1 MSGEWTWHG
10 GRLAEARAFFGE
22 GAEPWIDLS
31 TGINPVA
38 WPGAAA
44 IAPDWHPLPD
54 PRQLAALEAAAAR
67 HFGVDP
73 AHCCAVPGSEMGLRL
88 LAAILP
94 LPALHFT
101 PAYRTHGAIF
111 PQSRGIA
118 DVPASLAEPSALL
131 LANPNNPDGRMV
143 APAQLL
149 AWLGRMQD
157 AGGWLIVDE
166 AFADAAPGQ
175 SVAAMVADDR
185 QLIVMR
191 SFGKYFGLAGL
202 RLGFVLGPARIV
214 AAYRQWLGDWPLSAA
229 ALAIGTEAYRDTGW
243 IARTRA
249 DLPER
254 AARLD
259 DLLMRHGHRPIG
271 HCPLFRLIEAD
282 DAHGLFQHLARHAIL
297 TRPFA
302 ENPRWLRFG
311 LPSGAAAYERLD
323 RALANG

>member
-22 GAEPWIDLS
+22 GPEPWIDLS

-44 IAPDWHPLPD
+44 ITPDWHPLPD
-54 PRQLAALEAAAAR
+54 PQQLAMLEAAAAA

-88 LAAILP
+88 LATILP

-111 PQSRGIA
+111 PDSCGIS
-118 DVPASLAEPSALL
+118 DFPASLARPSVLL
-131 LANPNNPDGRMV
+131 LANPNNPDGRIV
-143 APAQLL
+143 APKQLL
-149 AWLGRMQD
+149 EWLGRMSD
-157 AGGWLIVDE
+157 AGGWLVVDE
-166 AFADAAPGQ
+166 AFADAAPEL
-175 SVAAMVADDR
+175 SIASTVAEDR
-185 QLIVMR
+185 PLIVMR

-202 RLGFVLGPARIV
+202 RLGFVLAPGRIV

-229 ALAIGTEAYRDTGW
+229 ALAIGTAAYRDSGW
-243 IARTRA
+243 IAKTRA

-254 AARLD
+254 AALLD
-259 DLLMRHGHRPIG
+259 DVLKRHGYRPVG
-271 HCPLFRLIEAD
+271 DCPLFRLIATD
-282 DAHGLFQHLARHAIL
+282 NAHGLFERLARRSIL

-302 ENPRWLRFG
+302 DNPCWLRIG
-311 LPSGAAAYERLD
+311 LPTGEAELERLD
-323 RALANG
+323 RALASG